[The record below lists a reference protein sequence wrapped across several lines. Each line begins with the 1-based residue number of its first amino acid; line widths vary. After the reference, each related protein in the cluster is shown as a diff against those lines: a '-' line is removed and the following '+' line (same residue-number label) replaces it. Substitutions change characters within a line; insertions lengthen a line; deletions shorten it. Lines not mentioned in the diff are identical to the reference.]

1 MRQIPPL
8 LFVGTLIAMIN
19 MLPVRA
25 ADASVIIMPPAK
37 TFILPPSIVR
47 GKIKVETLSGTAG
60 TFLQFSVSAALQ
72 YDVSEY
78 RSGAQATA
86 NSAILRAN
94 YLHGGTLP
102 GTAMQ
107 VAHPL
112 PNEWIVSQHPAQDGK
127 GRSTTVGGLPF
138 QNLFLVVYVQTQDPV
153 SMTARRQAAQKVAL
167 VLYALKCRAT
177 DYQQR
182 AVGSFGSC

>member
-1 MRQIPPL
+1 MRHIPPL
-8 LFVGTLIAMIN
+8 LFVGILTAMIN

-25 ADASVIIMPPAK
+25 ADASAIIMPPAK
-37 TFILPPSIVR
+37 TFILPPSIVG

-94 YLHGGTLP
+94 YLHGGTSP

-107 VAHPL
+107 ITHPL
-112 PNEWIVSQHPAQDGK
+112 PNEWVVSQHPAQDGK
-127 GRSTTVGGLPF
+127 GRDSTVGGLPF
-138 QNLFLVVYVQTQDPV
+138 QNLLLTVYVQMQNPV
-153 SMTARRQAAQKVAL
+153 SMTMRRQAAQKAAL
-167 VLYALKCRAT
+167 VLYALNRRAT
-177 DYQQR
+177 DYRQR
-182 AVGSFGSC
+182 AVR